1 MQLIRAMMAVG
12 SLSIFQQDGKEK
24 LDSLQY
30 YSQTLPEL
38 QNSLR
43 SEEDLASDGAFLT
56 HFLMLL
62 YEVSFATIAM
72 GMANVCRL
80 RRLMRSIR
88 ISGFI
93 IFLRY

>member
-1 MQLIRAMMAVG
+1 MAVG
-12 SLSIFQQDGKEK
+12 SLAMFQLDGKEK

-38 QNSLR
+38 QSSLR

-62 YEVSFATIAM
+62 YEVRLGVTLENLLTISDC
-72 GMANVCRL
+72 NCR
-80 RRLMRSIR
+80 R
-88 ISGFI
+88 
-93 IFLRY
+93 